1 MRVVIKNKIFDI
13 LKQTLQYGEP
23 FYFFTV
29 FLTVFLPALAVD
41 FLVAFFLVVAFDAFL
56 TGFLAVVF
64 FAGAFFDTAIVL
76 SSKIK

>member
-1 MRVVIKNKIFDI
+1 MES
-13 LKQTLQYGEP
+13 L
-23 FYFFTV
+23 FYFFTG

-64 FAGAFFDTAIVL
+64 FAGAFVDL
-76 SSKIK
+76 SLVISS